1 MLKAPPTVLT
11 PEAIGFGFILWL
23 VSIAAASVAMNFGKI
38 SEIWM
43 FVVMSWPIILGVTI
57 VKIERTLLRMR
68 GEWSPSAP
76 HSPAEAASPPPGAD
90 DPDVVSSSMQAAEA
104 S

>member
-11 PEAIGFGFILWL
+11 PEAIGLGFILWL
-23 VSIAAASVAMNFGKI
+23 VSIAAASVAMNLGKM

-43 FVVMSWPIILGVTI
+43 FVVMSWPLILGVVI
-57 VKIERTLLRMR
+57 VKVERVLLRM
-68 GEWSPSAP
+68 GGGWSPSEP
-76 HSPAEAASPPPGAD
+76 HNPAETETTPEAQGDESLAPVPVP
-90 DPDVVSSSMQAAEA
+90 EA